1 MMEPSDW
8 IAGLV
13 GAVVFCLGLFPLL
26 GAIGKGPA
34 WFAFQLPVALLA
46 WIVMIGGFY
55 LIVNAIIEITNS
67 NILGWITGVV
77 ALIITV
83 TGVLSVLGKAG
94 KITGFFA
101 MSWISPIFYYVI
113 FVILGIFLMIA
124 TFARKL

>member
-26 GAIGKGPA
+26 GAMGKGPA

-67 NILGWITGVV
+67 NILGWFSGVV

-83 TGVLSVLGKAG
+83 TGVLSVLGRAG
-94 KITGFFA
+94 KVSGFLA
-101 MSWISPIFYYVI
+101 MSWIPPNLYNAIFLV
-113 FVILGIFLMIA
+113 LGFFLMIA

>member
-26 GAIGKGPA
+26 GAMGKGPA

-46 WIVMIGGFY
+46 WVVMIGGFY
-55 LIVNAIIEITNS
+55 LVINSLVEITNS
-67 NILGWITGVV
+67 NPIGWISGLVALLVTITGILNVLGRAGKVTGFLAMGWIPSALYNIIFIILG
-77 ALIITV
+77 
-83 TGVLSVLGKAG
+83 
-94 KITGFFA
+94 F
-101 MSWISPIFYYVI
+101 
-113 FVILGIFLMIA
+113 FLMIA

>member
-13 GAVVFCLGLFPLL
+13 GVVVFCLGLFPLL
-26 GAIGKGPA
+26 GAMGKGPA

-55 LIVNAIIEITNS
+55 LIINAIVEITNS
-67 NILGWITGVV
+67 NILGWITGLV
-77 ALIITV
+77 AVIITV
-83 TGVLSVLGKAG
+83 TGVLSVLGKGG

-101 MSWISPIFYYVI
+101 MAWIPQSLYYAIFLV
-113 FVILGIFLMIA
+113 LGFFLMIA

>member
-13 GAVVFCLGLFPLL
+13 GAIVFCLGLFPLL
-26 GAIGKGPA
+26 GAMGKGPA
-34 WFAFQLPVALLA
+34 WLAFQLPVALLA

-55 LIVNAIIEITNS
+55 LIINAIVEITNS
-67 NILGWITGVV
+67 NILGWITGLIAV
-77 ALIITV
+77 IITV

-101 MSWISPIFYYVI
+101 MAWIPQALYYIIFLV
-113 FVILGIFLMIA
+113 LGFFLMIA